1 MELIKKI
8 WGWIK
13 SFWFIGSNLVKILEE
28 QNKIKTKL
36 NELEQAIKSPQ
47 YQVAELEKIKLTIDL
62 VKENNEQEKI
72 MLQRGSQEEINKHK
86 AKIEELT
93 QTNKELAEYKELV
106 ITAIGIIKQKDLE
119 IKKLNAQVEEL
130 REKAPSALSLALAGR
145 LGQPSS
151 SELLINIL
159 GRHKSREKNN
169 E

>member
-1 MELIKKI
+1 MDRKKV
-8 WGWIK
+8 WDWLK
-13 SFWFIGSNLVKILEE
+13 SIWFIGSNIVKIVKGQEE
-28 QNKIKTKL
+28 INQRLDKI
-36 NELEQAIKSPQ
+36 EQDIKSPQ

-72 MLQRGSQEEINKHK
+72 MLQRGSQGEINKHK

-106 ITAIGIIKQKDLE
+106 VTAIGIIKQKDLE

-145 LGQPSS
+145 LRQPSP

-159 GRHKSREKNN
+159 GRHKSREDKN

>member
-1 MELIKKI
+1 MDIKKV
-8 WGWIK
+8 WDWLK
-13 SFWFIGSNLVKILEE
+13 SIWFIGSNIIKIVKGQEE
-28 QNKIKTKL
+28 VSQRLDKI
-36 NELEQAIKSPQ
+36 EQDIKSPR

-106 ITAIGIIKQKDLE
+106 VTAIGIIKQKDLE

-130 REKAPSALSLALAGR
+130 REKAPSALSSALAGR
-145 LGQPSS
+145 LGQPLS

-159 GRHKSREKNN
+159 GRHKSREDKN